1 MGIHSDRG
9 RGREQ
14 WPTHQSRRERQF
26 SINNTLNRNNGWKRR
41 SNRNFNELLRLTRHG
56 QRRKLYDIR
65 TWWSLSIH
73 PELSRT
79 RYDQPDDHTKS
90 NHHRKRHRY
99 NQRLYPIALALL
111 GIINPTAALAESVGG
126 VSATANPIANSSG
139 SVTNQAIQVLQGPY
153 ITNTYGNQI
162 SCQGPTAN
170 FTPYIQYS
178 NSWKDPFERH
188 YMQPQYNNNDFTG
201 RTTTQTVTVKNYP
214 WYDGWARGPNNAD
227 GTMGDYLLDDD
238 GNKIPIEE
246 NWYNDA
252 VKEDA
257 NGDPILDDDGNP
269 QRYWEDGADMQIEM
283 EVDGPDGVPDNP
295 GQVVWNKPVRTD
307 MSANNNFNIG
317 ISATLSLPLDR
328 KLQNLCKQA
337 ATTQIEQQQQITANK
352 RLDFEIAR
360 LKNCG
365 ELMQKG
371 IMFHPRSPYAAICAD
386 VVVSTPPGT
395 IIPHSHDF
403 PRPTF
408 SEDTTTNDT
417 KEIQQPQANG
427 TADDLTPMSIG
438 NPISSSSPPPPS
450 SSSSSSPSS
459 HVPSQSLSPVTP
471 SSSDTHSSESPEE
484 SSDKETSQASTGWFR
499 WPFSRQASPPVEE
512 DQPAALL
519 GGPIQLPPSQSL
531 P

>member
-1 MGIHSDRG
+1 
-9 RGREQ
+9 
-14 WPTHQSRRERQF
+14 
-26 SINNTLNRNNGWKRR
+26 
-41 SNRNFNELLRLTRHG
+41 
-56 QRRKLYDIR
+56 
-65 TWWSLSIH
+65 
-73 PELSRT
+73 
-79 RYDQPDDHTKS
+79 
-90 NHHRKRHRY
+90 
-99 NQRLYPIALALL
+99 
-111 GIINPTAALAESVGG
+111 
-126 VSATANPIANSSG
+126 
-139 SVTNQAIQVLQGPY
+139 
-153 ITNTYGNQI
+153 
-162 SCQGPTAN
+162 
-170 FTPYIQYS
+170 
-178 NSWKDPFERH
+178 
-188 YMQPQYNNNDFTG
+188 
-201 RTTTQTVTVKNYP
+201 
-214 WYDGWARGPNNAD
+214 
-227 GTMGDYLLDDD
+227 MGDYLLDDD

-417 KEIQQPQANG
+417 KEIQQSQIKANG
-427 TADDLTPMSIG
+427 TAEDLGTYSIG
-438 NPISSSSPPPPS
+438 YPSSSLSPS
-450 SSSSSSPSS
+450 SSSER
-459 HVPSQSLSPVTP
+459 VPSQNSSEANP

-484 SSDKETSQASTGWFR
+484 SSDKETSPVSTGWFR

>member
-1 MGIHSDRG
+1 MGIQCDR
-9 RGREQ
+9 RGNRQQ
-14 WPTHQSRRERQF
+14 WSTPQPRCELKF
-26 SINNTLNRNNGWKRR
+26 SINNTVSRKQRSKRR
-41 SNRNFNELLRLTRHG
+41 SNWCINELLRLTRHG
-56 QRRKLYDIR
+56 QRRKLYNIGTWGSISIFPDI
-65 TWWSLSIH
+65 
-73 PELSRT
+73 SRT
-79 RYDQPDDHTKS
+79 RYDQPDDHTK
-90 NHHRKRHRY
+90 NYRDRKRNRY
-99 NQRLYPIALALL
+99 HKRLYPVALALL

-162 SCQGPTAN
+162 SCQGPTFNA
-170 FTPYIQYS
+170 TPYIQYS
-178 NSWKDPFERH
+178 NSWKDPFERT

-214 WYDGWARGPNNAD
+214 WYDGWARGPNNAN
-227 GTMGDYLLDDD
+227 GTMGDYLLDSD
-238 GNKIPIEE
+238 GNKIPIEQ

-252 VKEDA
+252 IKEDA
-257 NGDPILDDDGNP
+257 SGNPILDEDGNT

-295 GQVVWNKPVRTD
+295 GQVVWKKPVRTD

-317 ISATLSLPLDR
+317 LSATLSLPLDK
-328 KLQNLCKQA
+328 KLQRLCKQA
-337 ATTQIEQQQQITANK
+337 ATTQIEQQMQITANK

-365 ELMQKG
+365 ELMKAG
-371 IMFHPRSPYAAICAD
+371 IMFHPKSPYAAICAD

-408 SEDTTTNDT
+408 SEDTTTNNDGT
-417 KEIQQPQANG
+417 KVQANG
-427 TADDLTPMSIG
+427 TAADLTPMSIG
-438 NPISSSSPPPPS
+438 NPISSSHSSQNLSPT
-450 SSSSSSPSS
+450 SPSS
-459 HVPSQSLSPVTP
+459 HDNG
-471 SSSDTHSSESPEE
+471 SSSTPIESG
-484 SSDKETSQASTGWFR
+484 DKESSQASFGWLR

>member
-1 MGIHSDRG
+1 MGVHSNRG
-9 RGREQ
+9 RGRKQ
-14 WPTHQSRRERQF
+14 WATNQPQCKLQLSTNNAVSRNQR
-26 SINNTLNRNNGWKRR
+26 IKRR
-41 SNRNFNELLRLTRHG
+41 SNRSINELIRLTRHE
-56 QRRKLYDIR
+56 QCRKLYNSR
-65 TWWSLSIH
+65 RWWSLPIYSII
-73 PELSRT
+73 SRP
-79 RYDQPDDHTKS
+79 RHDQPNNNTK
-90 NHHRKRHRY
+90 NDYNRKRNRH
-99 NQRLYPIALALL
+99 NKRLYPVALALL
-111 GIINPTAALAESVGG
+111 GVVNPTAALAESVGG

-214 WYDGWARGPNNAD
+214 WYDGWKRGANNAD
-227 GTMGDYLLDDD
+227 GTMGDFILDDD

-257 NGDPILDDDGNP
+257 SGNPILDDDGNT

-295 GQVVWNKPVRTD
+295 GQVVWEKPVRTD

-317 ISATLSLPLDR
+317 LSATLSLPLDR
-328 KLQNLCKQA
+328 KLQKLCKNA
-337 ATTQIEQQQQITANK
+337 AQTQIDMQTQLVANK

-408 SEDTTTNDT
+408 SEDTSSNVEV
-417 KEIQQPQANG
+417 KVQANG
-427 TADDLTPMSIG
+427 TAADLTPLSIG
-438 NPISSSSPPPPS
+438 NPISSSSS
-450 SSSSSSPSS
+450 S
-459 HVPSQSLSPVTP
+459 SQSLSQEDP
-471 SSSDTHSSESPEE
+471 SSPDTHSSVSQTELDDKE
-484 SSDKETSQASTGWFR
+484 SSQVSSGWLR
-499 WPFSRQASPPVEE
+499 WPFSRRASPPLKE
-512 DQPAALL
+512 DQQEALL